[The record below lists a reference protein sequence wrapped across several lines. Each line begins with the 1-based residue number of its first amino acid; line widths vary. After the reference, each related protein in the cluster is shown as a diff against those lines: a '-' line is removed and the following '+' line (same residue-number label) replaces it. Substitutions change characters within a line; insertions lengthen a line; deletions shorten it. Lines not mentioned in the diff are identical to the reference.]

1 MTVNTNKQYYC
12 SVCNSEFDING
23 EGGTEGYF
31 GAIPVRFCPWCLSCM
46 IDMVQQMSEENV
58 NEDQVDDFTYYGS

>member
-1 MTVNTNKQYYC
+1 MEC
-12 SVCNSEFDING
+12 SVCNSDFDLEG

-46 IDMVQQMSEENV
+46 IDMVDQFNSEEEIE
-58 NEDQVDDFTYYGS
+58 NEDVDVVFYGS

>member
-1 MTVNTNKQYYC
+1 MNC
-12 SVCNSEFDING
+12 SVCNSEFDLEG

-46 IDMVQQMSEENV
+46 IDMVNQMQDENINEE
-58 NEDQVDDFTYYGS
+58 

>member
-1 MTVNTNKQYYC
+1 MKKIILRYGGGKKMNC
-12 SVCNSEFDING
+12 SVCNSEFDLEG

-46 IDMVQQMSEENV
+46 IDMVNQMNEEGNLDEIM
-58 NEDQVDDFTYYGS
+58 ED